1 MTGFQV
7 DPGELH
13 SFAKDQFS
21 RQQALEAAAS
31 RASAVSLGGDTFGRL
46 LQFFANDAED
56 TAHKTV
62 EAIRKLARG
71 VGDAAENT
79 KTTAMFYEQ
88 NEDAN
93 RSRFGE
99 GR

>member
-21 RQQALEAAAS
+21 RQQAVEAAAS
-31 RASAVSLGGDTFGRL
+31 KASQVSLGGDTFGLL
-46 LQFFANDAED
+46 LQFFANDAEKA
-56 TAHKTV
+56 AHKTV
-62 EAIRKLARG
+62 ELIRQLARG
-71 VGDAAENT
+71 VGDAAETT
-79 KTTAMFYEQ
+79 KATALFYEQ

-93 RSRFGE
+93 RSRFG
-99 GR
+99 G